1 MTITGLFYPLEVTGS
16 GDVRSASTLTNELVE
31 SYCRYILDTEAPF
44 TLFETVPSE
53 AIPLGLEKFRYS
65 LSSKVPAMAF
75 IVTSQMASP
84 NQLIVTVEW
93 NEQTITLAVEVL
105 S

>member
-16 GDVRSASTLTNELVE
+16 GDVRAASTLTNELVE

-53 AIPLGLEKFRYS
+53 AISLGLEKFRYS
-65 LSSKVPAMAF
+65 LSSKVPAMVF
-75 IVTSQMASP
+75 IVTARMEGSNQM
-84 NQLIVTVEW
+84 LITVEW
-93 NEQTITLAVEVL
+93 NEQTITIAVEVTT
-105 S
+105 